1 MKARMNPI
9 RKARS
14 YALTSSETI
23 REATRFPSSRF
34 IHAGCYET
42 VADERDALQ
51 ARLDEAVALLRGVT
65 YSFVSLSEQSDNNA
79 LDLLSIVRKQR
90 NSDLNNAELFLSTL
104 ENGGAK

>member
-51 ARLDEAVALLRGVT
+51 ARLDEAVALLHRMIDAMT
-65 YSFVSLSEQSDNNA
+65 AEE
-79 LDLLSIVRKQR
+79 
-90 NSDLNNAELFLSTL
+90 LNCDDPVNDACTFLSTL
-104 ENGGAK
+104 ENGGA

>member
-51 ARLDEAVALLRGVT
+51 ARLDEAVELLRRVVNPFNDHQAVT
-65 YSFVSLSEQSDNNA
+65 AIPDSNA
-79 LDLLSIVRKQR
+79 FLASINR
-90 NSDLNNAELFLSTL
+90 
-104 ENGGAK
+104 NGGA